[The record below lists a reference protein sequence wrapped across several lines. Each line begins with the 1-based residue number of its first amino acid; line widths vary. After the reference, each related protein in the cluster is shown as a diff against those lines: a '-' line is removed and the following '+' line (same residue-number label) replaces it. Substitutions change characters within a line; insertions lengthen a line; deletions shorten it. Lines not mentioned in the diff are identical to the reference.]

1 MIIFLQYFIVMI
13 ILQANEIKDTTMSS
27 QNNSKPASSFEA
39 DGHATLIGSI
49 PLASHDAALELVF
62 KHTPHIP
69 LWPQLPGNRLEGML
83 LQFNEGLPGISSEGE
98 RVFFNT
104 RSDHF
109 EADQL
114 AFFEEYLEVAENFA
128 KLADS
133 RFKVSPGHAK
143 GLYTLMEMIKGRDGV
158 LALKGQ
164 ITGPFTLLTGIADQD
179 NRAGYYD
186 PTLREMITK
195 GLAMKAAWQV
205 TFLKKAGKPVI
216 VFIDEPALAGLGS
229 SSFISISKE
238 DISTDQTEMIEAI
251 HQAGGLAG
259 IHVCANTDWALLL
272 SLDFDILNFDAYGF
286 FDRLVSFKNEVHA
299 FLARGGIIAW
309 GLIPTSEKEHI
320 LAENA
325 DSLVARWEAQAS
337 QLVNNDWNMS
347 DLLRRSLITP
357 SCGTGAL
364 TADLAARVLELTRE
378 VSERLREK
386 YL

>member
-1 MIIFLQYFIVMI
+1 MPLQH
-13 ILQANEIKDTTMSS
+13 
-27 QNNSKPASSFEA
+27 NSKAGSSFAA

-49 PLASHDAALELVF
+49 PLTSHDEALELVF
-62 KHTPHIP
+62 QHTPHIP

-83 LQFNEGLPGISSEGE
+83 LQFNEGLPCLAAEGD

-104 RSDHF
+104 GSELF
-109 EADQL
+109 EAEQL
-114 AFFEEYLEVAENFA
+114 AFFEEYLEVAEDFA
-128 KLADS
+128 KLVAS
-133 RFKVSPGHAK
+133 RFTVSPSHAA
-143 GLYTLMEMIKGRDGV
+143 GLYRLLEKVTNREDV

-164 ITGPFTLLTGIADQD
+164 ITGPFTLLTGLADQH

-186 PTLREMITK
+186 PLLREMITK

-205 TFLKKAGKPVI
+205 IFLKKAGKPVI

-229 SSFISISKE
+229 SSFISVSRE
-238 DISTDQTEMIEAI
+238 DISADQNEMIAAI

-286 FDRLVSFKNEVHA
+286 FDRLVSFKNEIYA
-299 FLARGGIIAW
+299 FLASGGIIAW
-309 GLIPTSEKEHI
+309 GLVPTSEKEQI
-320 LAENA
+320 LAEST
-325 DSLVARWEAQAS
+325 DSLVARWEEQAA
-337 QLVNNDWNMS
+337 QLVNHDWDLS
-347 DLLRRSLITP
+347 ALLRRSLITP

-364 TADLAARVLELTRE
+364 TPALAARVLELTRGL
-378 VSERLREK
+378 SERLRKK